1 LGSSRVDS
9 SKHKFC
15 YKIVATSSGAMSDD
29 KDVSAHSANSVSM
42 TLAAAAAAEAT
53 AQPETVSDS
62 GEVDGNIW

>member
-1 LGSSRVDS
+1 
-9 SKHKFC
+9 
-15 YKIVATSSGAMSDD
+15 MSDD

-42 TLAAAAAAEAT
+42 TLAAAAAAAAEAT